1 MGKERPDPNILQW
14 CGFGRRQWQLEGG
27 DEFGWLGVDDND
39 EMWEEGLMIRN
50 WLIGMVLGF
59 GSVDFVGQKLQ
70 AKAEDESDAPV
81 DPPKVEEKLGAVPHG
96 LSIDSD
102 VAKRFEDDD
111 GGVDMEE
118 MMFADLKMV
127 LVYIS
132 RF

>member
-27 DEFGWLGVDDND
+27 DGFGWLGVDDND
-39 EMWEEGLMIRN
+39 EMWEEGDFN
-50 WLIGMVLGF
+50 LILVVRF

-102 VAKRFEDDD
+102 VAKRLGTTLFK
-111 GGVDMEE
+111 VPS
-118 MMFADLKMV
+118 FLC
-127 LVYIS
+127 
-132 RF
+132 